1 MRSNFA
7 CRRRPRSALGLS
19 PAAMAIGQRLHAKL
33 CVGVCDGIVAANVLI
48 DTGAI
53 LALLDGTDRWHRTC
67 VDAFG
72 QLDHLW

>member
-1 MRSNFA
+1 
-7 CRRRPRSALGLS
+7 
-19 PAAMAIGQRLHAKL
+19 MAIGQRLHAKL